1 MYIKILIN
9 ALQRFYSI
17 DAKHFFVEEKTIDE
31 RTMVGC
37 VYRYM
42 WCQLEQIA
50 DSIADIDIEYNRKPS
65 DYEGKDREKGIVLCE
80 AAQQSNRCPHS
91 KSCREILRK
100 EMLAK
105 KKETDKLSFRPD
117 IIIHVRNHM
126 QNFMHIELK
135 KCSRDGT
142 RLNKSAVVFDMAK
155 VRYSTCQK
163 VGYKYDEGV
172 VVLLG
177 ENGFSAVQFR
187 EGRLVGRLT
196 GNSDSEKFEHCDDI
210 KRGKGTIEVAYKYLL
225 EGIN

>member
-9 ALQRFYSI
+9 ALQKFYSI
-17 DAKHFFVEEKTIDE
+17 DAKQLFDKEKTIDE

-42 WCQLEQIA
+42 WCQLQQRA

-65 DYEGKDREKGIVLCE
+65 DYEGRDREKGIVLCE
-80 AAQQSNRCPHS
+80 AEQQSNRCPHS

-105 KKETDKLSFRPD
+105 KKETDKISFRPD

-126 QNFMHIELK
+126 QNFMHIEFK
-135 KCSRDGT
+135 KCSRAGK
-142 RLNKSAVVFDMAK
+142 RLNKSEVVFDIAK

-163 VGYKYDEGV
+163 LGYKYHEGV

-177 ENGFSAVQFR
+177 ENGFSAVRFR
-187 EGRLVGRLT
+187 DGRLVERLT
-196 GNSDSEKFEHCDDI
+196 GNSGSLKSEFCGDI
-210 KRGKGTIEVAYKYLL
+210 EGDESMTDVAYKYLM
-225 EGIN
+225 EDIK